1 VTAELLAAVYAD
13 PEDDSPRHVLGDY
26 LLDRGDPRGELIQL
40 QLARGPNGDPT
51 GRERDL
57 LEQHAVKWLGPLG
70 KAVRFGPMWRTRFER
85 GFLAEAELVPNSRKL
100 LLPIAADPA
109 WSTVEIFTHDVP
121 PQLLDRTPLT
131 ALRRIS
137 IDPRRFKRLARRGIA
152 FAHVAHVEVRP
163 TVELGELVR
172 VFPRLRSATFHF
184 YPLVRELALLAAI
197 GVRELV
203 FEGHEPHYDNEH
215 GEFVDDLTAER
226 SPFER
231 ITVRSPWGYPELA
244 PWGDYRRAETGYL
257 VRVER

>member
-1 VTAELLAAVYAD
+1 VSAELFAAVYAD

-26 LLDRGDPRGELIQL
+26 LLDHGDPRGELIQL
-40 QLARGPNGDPT
+40 QLARSRDGFAT
-51 GRERDL
+51 SRELEL
-57 LEQHAVKWLGPLG
+57 LELHAERWLGPLA
-70 KAVRFGPMWRTRFER
+70 KAVRFGESCRTRFER
-85 GFLAEAELVPNSRKL
+85 GFLAEADLVPNSRKL

-109 WSTVEIFTHDVP
+109 WATVEIFTHDVP
-121 PQLLDRTPLT
+121 AQLLDRTPLT

-137 IDPRRFKRLARRGIA
+137 INTGRFRRLARRAIA
-152 FAHVAHVEVRP
+152 FGGVAHVDVRSP
-163 TVELGELVR
+163 IELDKLVR
-172 VFPRLRSATFHF
+172 VFPRLRSATFHY
-184 YPLVRELALLAAI
+184 YPAVDTLGVLAAI

-231 ITVRSPWGYPELA
+231 VSVRSPWGYPELG
-244 PWGDYRRAETGYL
+244 PWGDYRRATTGFL